1 MKKVIDFRS
10 FPLDLSKFPN
20 EEILCNPPLF
30 ARFTRTWKY
39 ALDAVQGLHN
49 DGDLVDVDHAVVV
62 NIIQLE
68 GPVHLLSVCT
78 TQMYQ

>member
-1 MKKVIDFRS
+1 MQSPTFRKIYS
-10 FPLDLSKFPN
+10 HG
-20 EEILCNPPLF
+20 
-30 ARFTRTWKY
+30 RTWKY

-68 GPVHLLSVCT
+68 GPVNLLSICT
-78 TQMYQ
+78 TQLYQ